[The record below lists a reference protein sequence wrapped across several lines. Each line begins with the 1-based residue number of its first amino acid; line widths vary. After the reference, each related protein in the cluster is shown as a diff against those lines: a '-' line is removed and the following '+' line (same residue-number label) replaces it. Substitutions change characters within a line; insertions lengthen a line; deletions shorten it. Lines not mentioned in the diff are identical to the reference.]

1 MKSFLSKNWKT
12 ILGTA
17 IVGSLA
23 YILLKNKKEEGT
35 SGFLGSPIGK
45 VVQFTLV
52 NNTAQEQ
59 ETTLFNSFTN
69 YSNPNVGVSSNNMS
83 SSEFNRS
90 LLSEPIKIN
99 NIEVRCNGANGFN
112 QSQKVITKICKDASG
127 VSNTEF
133 YYPMVSPN
141 QFQPNMTSV
150 QPANLI
156 LDGVCYLKYSIA
168 PNTTVTLVFNYDVTS
183 KNITPMVISNV
194 HLEKNKPKRK
204 KKKSFFRW

>member
-23 YILLKNKKEEGT
+23 YILLKNKKEEET
-35 SGFLGSPIGK
+35 SGFLGSPMGK

-133 YYPMVSPN
+133 YYPIVSPN

-150 QPANLI
+150 QPSNLI

-183 KNITPMVISNV
+183 KNIPPIAVSN
-194 HLEKNKPKRK
+194 NKSEVK
-204 KKKSFFRW
+204 KIGIVN